1 MERAPRPVDR
11 STPSGPAHA
20 KADHTAA
27 IRQRKR
33 AVLVINARSRR
44 GRRNHAAATRLLSS
58 AGFRL
63 LANTGVT
70 DPTQLSSTLDAAIAL
85 APDLLI
91 AGGGD
96 GTISE
101 AARRLAHRDI
111 ALGLLPLGTT
121 NNFARTLGI
130 PLDLPGAVRILST
143 GKVADVDLGMAN
155 GMPFA
160 NLASVGLSAEVAAH
174 VPHLLK
180 RVAGRAAYPLTAL
193 TRLPRHQ
200 AFTARITS
208 ADGQERVVRSHQVNI
223 ANGAFHAGTPITGD
237 ASADDRLLL
246 AYSLGDHARRRL
258 LAATLRHLATGRRR
272 TLTEAPFLATDQIRL
287 DTDPTLP
294 IDIDGE
300 LHTQTPIDIRIDPN
314 ALRVMVAL
322 DAPDI

>member
-1 MERAPRPVDR
+1 MKRAPRTVDG
-11 STPSGPAHA
+11 STPGGPPRT
-20 KADHTAA
+20 KAEHTAA
-27 IRQRKR
+27 VRQRRR

-44 GRRNHAAATRLLSS
+44 GRRNHAAATRLLST
-58 AGFRL
+58 AGFTL
-63 LANTGVT
+63 LANIGVT
-70 DPTQLSSTLDAAIAL
+70 DPTQLSSALDAAIAL

-111 ALGLLPLGTT
+111 ALGVLPLGTT
-121 NNFARTLGI
+121 NNFARTLRI
-130 PLDLPGAVRILST
+130 PLDLPAAVRILST
-143 GKVADVDLGMAN
+143 GKVADVDLGTAD
-155 GMPFA
+155 GIPFA
-160 NLASVGLSAEVAAH
+160 NLASIGLSAEVAAH

-200 AFTARITS
+200 PFTARITTG
-208 ADGQERVVRSHQVNI
+208 DGHERMVRSHQVNI

-237 ASADDRLLL
+237 ASADDRLLI

-258 LAATLRHLATGRRR
+258 LAASLRHLATGRRR
-272 TLTEAPFLATDQIRL
+272 TLTDAPFLVTDQLRL
-287 DTDPTLP
+287 DTDPALP

-300 LHTQTPIDIRIDPN
+300 LHTQTPVDISIDPN
-314 ALRVMVAL
+314 ALRVMVAH